1 MKKFFT
7 TVFFSKSPKS
17 LIIKIAL
24 VVSAVAFI
32 FSLITLI
39 RNIVVGSLVF
49 VSVMQLIGTAVIVTI
64 CFFMVKIFSGIE
76 EEDDEAYEEEKNKEA
91 GEDEEKPEEKD
102 EEILIDPLEEV
113 DTEPQTDSPNADYD
127 LDLFDE

>member
-1 MKKFFT
+1 MRLPVAEGILGEVTFT
-7 TVFFSKSPKS
+7 REQGEK
-17 LIIKIAL
+17 
-24 VVSAVAFI
+24 
-32 FSLITLI
+32 
-39 RNIVVGSLVF
+39 VF
-49 VSVMQLIGTAVIVTI
+49 VALKAARKGSRET
-64 CFFMVKIFSGIE
+64 E